1 MILHFL
7 TDDKFSEYVLKQFAS
22 SEANSEFIVVSEMTT
37 LKNISSYWTLNV
49 LHPDSDEF
57 KQVVNGLSAYNAI
70 VLHGL
75 FWPWEEFILQ
85 NVPDDVKVAWMFWG
99 GEIYGRK
106 DLKNTFLAPITKK
119 VQLIHNIKHW
129 IRSKGRAFSPYEVP
143 KSLFQRIDYCLTDI
157 QEEYQFARKYLGNRM
172 KHLWYNYYS
181 IEDTLGDAI
190 NLRIDGDNILL
201 GNSGTIEG
209 NYWDVYYLLKNK
221 NTLKGRQIITP
232 LSYGQPWVVRGIKQ
246 TGERLFKGSYSA
258 IMDFLPRGE
267 YNRILSTCCTVVMNH
282 YRPQALGNII
292 TSLWLGA
299 RVYMS
304 KKSMQYAYLKRCGVI
319 LFSIE
324 EDLKNDVLTQKGL
337 LSDNDIFHNRKV
349 LQSIYGGSVMKDKIN
364 ELVKEL
370 DS

>member
-22 SEANSEFIVVSEMTT
+22 SEANSEFVVVSETAY
-37 LKNISSYWTLNV
+37 LKNISSQWTFTI

-57 KQVVNGLSAYNAI
+57 KQVVYGLSAYNAI

-75 FWPWEEFILQ
+75 FWPWEAFILQ
-85 NVPDDVKVAWMFWG
+85 TVPDNVKVAWMFWG

-106 DLKNTFLAPITKK
+106 ELKNTFLAPITKK
-119 VQLIHNIKHW
+119 VKSLHIIKRW
-129 IRSKGRAFSPYEVP
+129 IRNKGRTVSSYEIP
-143 KSLFQRIDYCLTDI
+143 KNLFQRIDYCLTDI
-157 QEEYQFARKYLGNRM
+157 QEEYQFARKYLDNSM

-181 IEDTLGDAI
+181 IEDTLGDAV
-190 NLRIDGDNILL
+190 NLSIEGENVLL
-201 GNSGTIEG
+201 GNSGSIEG
-209 NYWDVYYLLKNK
+209 NHWDVFYLLKN
-221 NTLKGRQIITP
+221 NNALKGRQIITP
-232 LSYGQPWVVRGIKQ
+232 LSYGEPWVVRGIKQ
-246 TGERLFKGSYSA
+246 TGERLFKGSYLALMS
-258 IMDFLPRGE
+258 FLPRDE
-267 YNRILSTCCTVVMNH
+267 YNRILSTCGTVIMNH

-304 KKSMQYAYLKRCGVI
+304 KKSMQYAYLKRCGAI

-324 EDLKNDVLTQKGL
+324 DDLNNDVQTRKVL
-337 LSDNDIFHNRKV
+337 LPGNDVHHNRKV
-349 LQSIYGGSVMKDKIN
+349 LRSIYGSGVMKDRIN